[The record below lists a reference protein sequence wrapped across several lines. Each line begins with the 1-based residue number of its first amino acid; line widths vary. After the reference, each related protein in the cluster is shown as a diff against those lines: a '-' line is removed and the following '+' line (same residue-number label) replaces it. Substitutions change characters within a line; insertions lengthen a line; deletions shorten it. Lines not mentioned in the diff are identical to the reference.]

1 MPSFEEPSMSKRIS
15 LLLAASVALA
25 IASRAYP
32 ATPVAP
38 VTPSV
43 PATALAAR
51 STDVIERAT
60 RAIVALEGESRI
72 RKLWVF
78 PTAEPNT
85 VFVHYRTTTDVDAHE
100 PGPTVEHLVMLELDG
115 TRIAK
120 LQDLTTTPSSI
131 VAAADKPGANDGSAN
146 R

>member
-1 MPSFEEPSMSKRIS
+1 MSKRIS

-38 VTPSV
+38 SVVPNV
-43 PATALAAR
+43 PATELAER
-51 STDVIERAT
+51 SADVIDRAV
-60 RAIVALEGESRI
+60 RALVALEGESRI
-72 RKLWVF
+72 SKLWVF

-85 VFVHYRTTTDVDAHE
+85 VFVHYRTTKDVDAHE
-100 PGPTVEHLVMLELDG
+100 PGPSAEHLVMLELDG

-120 LQDLTTTPSSI
+120 LQDLTTSPSTI
-131 VAAADKPGANDGSAN
+131 VAAAD
-146 R
+146 

>member
-1 MPSFEEPSMSKRIS
+1 MSKRIS

-32 ATPVAP
+32 ATPATP

-51 STDVIERAT
+51 STDVIDRAT

-85 VFVHYRTTTDVDAHE
+85 VFVHYRTTADVDAHE

-115 TRIAK
+115 TRIAN
-120 LQDLTTTPSSI
+120 LRDLTTAPASL
-131 VAAADKPGANDGSAN
+131 VAATEKAKG
-146 R
+146 